1 MNIEQ
6 AIYLIVFLLWCSATL
21 QGTVALWGGVRFLRY
36 VRTAVERA
44 GELFGPGGGLLYQ
57 PRVAIIL
64 PCCGVDEKLAQ
75 TVRALADLSY
85 DDYEII
91 FTFESDQDPAYEPI
105 GRWTADWERP
115 QGRRVIAGL
124 AEARGQKIHN
134 LLAAIGEV
142 SADREV
148 LVFLDSDVVPHRGWL
163 GHLVA
168 PLRDEAVGA
177 ATGYRWY
184 AATGGIAAGVRC
196 AWNAATVSLLDDERR
211 NFCWGGST
219 AMRRRDFE
227 TFDVARYWDHALSDD
242 LQLTRA
248 IRDAGRLIRFVPQAM
263 VSSPDQTTL
272 MDFWRFAR
280 RQVIITRICG
290 REVWRSGFVLC
301 ANMIAGGVAVA
312 TLFAAGLFGWF
323 GSRASMYAALGG
335 WIVIIVLAGGKA
347 LLRQFALRL
356 VLKPPELTWRDM
368 WWDVFGTLFLAG
380 PVHLNL
386 IFSTLWTRRIVWRRT
401 EYELVSAE
409 ETRVLGRLAASE
421 QQRGEVGEA
430 VSGQGAR

>member
-6 AIYLIVFLLWCSATL
+6 TVYLIVFLLWCSATL
-21 QGTVALWGGVRFLRY
+21 QGIVAFAAGIRFLRY
-36 VRTAVERA
+36 VRKAVERT
-44 GELFGPGGGLLYQ
+44 GELIGPNGGLLYQ

-75 TVRALADLSY
+75 TVGALADLDY

-91 FTFESDQDPAYEPI
+91 FAFESEQDPAYEPI
-105 GRWTADWERP
+105 GRWTADW
-115 QGRRVIAGL
+115 QGPKPRRVVAGL
-124 AEARGQKIHN
+124 AEERGQKIHN
-134 LLAAIGEV
+134 LLAAVEEV

-148 LVFLDSDVVPHRGWL
+148 LVFLDSDVVPHRAWL

-184 AATGGIAAGVRC
+184 AATGGLAAGVRC
-196 AWNAATVSLLDDERR
+196 AWNAATVSLLDDEKR

-219 AMRRRDFE
+219 AMRYRDFE
-227 TFDVARYWDHALSDD
+227 VFNVARYWSHALSDD

-248 IRDAGRLIRFVPQAM
+248 IRDAGRLIHFVPQAM
-263 VSSPDQTTL
+263 VSSPDSTTF

-312 TLFAAGLFGWF
+312 MLFAAGLFGWF
-323 GSRASMYAALGG
+323 GSRASMYTALGG
-335 WIVIIVLAGGKA
+335 WAVITILAGGKA
-347 LLRQFALRL
+347 LLRQKALRL
-356 VLKPPELTWRDM
+356 VLKPPELTWRDA

-386 IFSTLWTRRIVWRRT
+386 IFSTLRTRRIVWRQT
-401 EYELVSAE
+401 EYELVSAS
-409 ETRVLGRLAASE
+409 ETRVLGRIAASG
-421 QQRGEVGEA
+421 R
-430 VSGQGAR
+430 QGCRFDA

>member
-6 AIYLIVFLLWCSATL
+6 AIYLTVFLLWCSATA
-21 QGTVALWGGVRFLRY
+21 QGAAALWAGIRFLQY
-36 VRTAVERA
+36 VRTAVDRA
-44 GELFGPGGGLLYQ
+44 RELFGPDGKLLYQ

-75 TVRALADLSY
+75 TVRALKDLNY

-91 FTFESDQDPAYEPI
+91 FTFESQQDPAYEPI
-105 GRWTADWERP
+105 GRWTADWQHP
-115 QGRRVIAGL
+115 KTRRIVAGL
-124 AEARGQKIHN
+124 AEERGQKIHN
-134 LLAAIGEV
+134 LLAAVRAV
-142 SADREV
+142 SDDREV
-148 LVFLDSDVVPHRGWL
+148 LVFLDSDVVPHRSWL

-168 PLRDEAVGA
+168 PLKDEAVGA

-196 AWNAATVSLLDDERR
+196 AWNAAMVSLLDDERR

-219 AMRRRDFE
+219 AIRRCDFE
-227 TFDVARYWDHALSDD
+227 AFDVARYWAHALSDD

-263 VSSPDQTTL
+263 VSSPDKTTL
-272 MDFWRFAR
+272 IGFWRFAR

-290 REVWRSGFVLC
+290 REVWRAGFVLC

-312 TLFAAGLFGWF
+312 FLFAAGLFGWF
-323 GSRASMYAALGG
+323 GNRTSMYAALGG
-335 WIVIIVLAGGKA
+335 WMVITVLAGGKA

-356 VLKPPELTWRDM
+356 VLKPPELTWRDT

-386 IFSTLWTRRIVWRRT
+386 IFSTLLTRRIVWRQT

-409 ETRVLGRLAASE
+409 ETRVLGRSGSSVPT
-421 QQRGEVGEA
+421 QRT
-430 VSGQGAR
+430 